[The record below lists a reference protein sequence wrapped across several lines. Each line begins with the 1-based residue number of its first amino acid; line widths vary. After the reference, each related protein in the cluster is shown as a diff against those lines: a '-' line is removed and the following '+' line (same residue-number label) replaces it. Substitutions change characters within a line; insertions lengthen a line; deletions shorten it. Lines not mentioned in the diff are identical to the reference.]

1 MVKIGKTYYLF
12 YSANDFR
19 NPDYAVGYATA
30 TSPLGP
36 WKKHGKPIITRRQIG
51 ENGTGHGDLF
61 KDANGNWMYVFHT
74 HNNRNQVGPRRTAV
88 VQLNFDGTDFSVVEG
103 SFRFLTLP

>member
-1 MVKIGKTYYLF
+1 MAKKNYLS
-12 YSANDFR
+12 YP
-19 NPDYAVGYATA
+19 NPEFVPTVDSLPDGTLVAYDAASQLWATFE
-30 TSPLGP
+30 SG
-36 WKKHGKPIITRRQIG
+36 QI
-51 ENGTGHGDLF
+51 F
-61 KDANGNWMYVFHT
+61 QKDANGNWMYVFHT